1 LEKCWAKIY
10 GSYYKIKQGLTREV
24 MHDLTGAPAKYLFM
38 DDPSLWD
45 TIKEGMQR
53 NWAMTAGSRNL
64 TLDGLTIP

>member
-1 LEKCWAKIY
+1 
-10 GSYYKIKQGLTREV
+10 